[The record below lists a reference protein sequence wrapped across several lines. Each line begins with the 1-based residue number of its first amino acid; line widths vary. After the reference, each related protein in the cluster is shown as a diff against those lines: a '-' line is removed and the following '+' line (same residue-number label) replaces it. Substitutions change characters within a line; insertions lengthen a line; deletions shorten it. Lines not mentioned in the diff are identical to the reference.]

1 MISISSKKWEEIDIK
16 KNTLEKY
23 KQNLNFSE
31 ILTKL
36 ILIRNFDQ
44 DEIFSIS
51 NKIELNNVF
60 LKNKDFI
67 KAVSILE
74 DSIKKKEYICILGD
88 YDVDGSTATSLLVRF
103 LDFINHPHFFYI
115 PDRTLDGYGASK
127 KLFEKLILKKPKLFI
142 MVDCGSNSVD
152 AINFLNEKKIKS
164 IVIDHHEIN
173 KPFPKANC
181 IINPKKNNGYQVY
194 DYLCASTLT
203 YFFLDNIVKKIRSK
217 YKNDKFLIYVLIATV
232 CDVMPLR
239 KLNRLIAIKVLK
251 EFDISNSYLFKEIY
265 NQMKKNNKININD
278 FGYLIGPILNAGG
291 RLGKP
296 NHATKLLSTDSEVII
311 KKLIKELINL
321 NEKRKI
327 IENRILDDIDFNKI
341 NHPQDDIIILYEKNI
356 NEGLI
361 GIIAARLTEHFDK
374 PSIVITESNNI
385 LKGSARSTPE
395 FNIGN
400 AVKSAYVSDLLINGG
415 GHSMAAGFTLKKNDF
430 LIFKNFIK
438 DFCIKTNFVKNN
450 KFKFESVISSTAINN
465 DFYDEIKLIEPFGTN
480 NKNPTFLFKKLRII
494 KPTIVGK
501 NHVSCFLKSKMG
513 HSTKSIA
520 FNSVKCRLGEYLLN
534 YKKELDV
541 IGQII
546 ENNWNNKNTLQ
557 LSIKDLII

>member
-203 YFFLDNIVKKIRSK
+203 YFFFR
-217 YKNDKFLIYVLIATV
+217 
-232 CDVMPLR
+232 
-239 KLNRLIAIKVLK
+239 
-251 EFDISNSYLFKEIY
+251 
-265 NQMKKNNKININD
+265 
-278 FGYLIGPILNAGG
+278 
-291 RLGKP
+291 
-296 NHATKLLSTDSEVII
+296 
-311 KKLIKELINL
+311 
-321 NEKRKI
+321 
-327 IENRILDDIDFNKI
+327 
-341 NHPQDDIIILYEKNI
+341 
-356 NEGLI
+356 
-361 GIIAARLTEHFDK
+361 
-374 PSIVITESNNI
+374 
-385 LKGSARSTPE
+385 
-395 FNIGN
+395 
-400 AVKSAYVSDLLINGG
+400 
-415 GHSMAAGFTLKKNDF
+415 
-430 LIFKNFIK
+430 
-438 DFCIKTNFVKNN
+438 
-450 KFKFESVISSTAINN
+450 
-465 DFYDEIKLIEPFGTN
+465 
-480 NKNPTFLFKKLRII
+480 
-494 KPTIVGK
+494 
-501 NHVSCFLKSKMG
+501 
-513 HSTKSIA
+513 
-520 FNSVKCRLGEYLLN
+520 
-534 YKKELDV
+534 
-541 IGQII
+541 
-546 ENNWNNKNTLQ
+546 
-557 LSIKDLII
+557 

>member
-480 NKNPTFLFKKLRII
+480 NKNPTFLFKKLKII